1 MLAED
6 RDLAYLQ
13 TIVLLAERIKTH
25 LDKVTVAQFMD
36 SYDDIDLLSYRLSMV
51 GEYAN
56 KLSASFRASHDHMPW
71 IAMIGLRNIVAHEY
85 ARVDPSRIWATAT
98 NELAALEKLCRDQI
112 ELRES

>member
-13 TIVLLAERIKTH
+13 TIVLIVERIKAH
-25 LDKVTVAQFMD
+25 LNKVTAAQFMD
-36 SYDDIDLLSYRLSMV
+36 SHDDIDLLSYRLSMV

-56 KLSASFRASHDHMPW
+56 KLSAGFRASHHHMPW

-85 ARVDPSRIWATAT
+85 ARVDPSRLWTTAT
-98 NELAALEKLCRDQI
+98 IDLGALEKLCRDEI
-112 ELRES
+112 ELREP